1 MKTPFHVLGEN
12 ETILHEA
19 DTENAAREWIKR
31 YTRDGFGGWDFIAL
45 HFYGPEENEVLDTF
59 NAPEAD

>member
-19 DTENAAREWIKR
+19 ATESAAREWIRR
-31 YTRDGFGGWDFIAL
+31 YTRDGFGGWEFIAL
-45 HFYGPEENEVLDTF
+45 HFCGPEENTVIECF
-59 NAPEAD
+59 EAPEAA